1 MDGLNRNIEKHL
13 LSWKSSKNHK
23 PLLLRGARQVG
34 KTTIVRQFSRHF
46 DHFIDLNLERQKDLA
61 FFQDTDDVKSIYDAL
76 VINKGLSVSSNDS
89 VLIFIDEIQEQP
101 HVIKLLRYF
110 YEDLPEIYIIAAG
123 SLLEFA
129 LGKVTQFPVGRI
141 QFYYLHPFN
150 FQEYLTA
157 IENKPLKKA
166 FDTIPITKNAHS
178 TLMDTFHRYAI
189 IGGMP
194 EVVNT
199 YIADG
204 NMSQLSNVYNS
215 IWETYKNDIEKYAEN
230 STEEKVIRHIL
241 NTAPNFLD
249 ERVKFQNFGNS
260 NYRSREVS
268 EAMKSIDAAGLI
280 KLIYPTTALS
290 PPIQSDFKKSPRLQ
304 FLDVG
309 IVNNIRGIQAELIGI
324 NDLSKEYKGALI
336 PHLITQELISL
347 NLEKQTKPNFW
358 VRDKAHASAEVDLV
372 YQFKNYII
380 PIEIKSG
387 STGTL
392 KSLHQF
398 INRTNHN
405 YAIRVYGGDFNIQDQ
420 KTPEGKPYKLMNLP
434 YYLGTKIPEY
444 INYFL
449 TNY

>member
-1 MDGLNRNIEKHL
+1 MEGLKRNIEEQL
-13 LSWKSSKNHK
+13 LGWKSIKNHK

-34 KTTIVRQFSRHF
+34 KTTIVKQFSRHF
-46 DHFIDLNLERQKDLA
+46 DHYIDLNLERQKDAA
-61 FFQDTDDVKSIYDAL
+61 FFHDTDDVKSIYDAL
-76 VINKGLSVSSNDS
+76 IINKGLNIASSDS
-89 VLIFIDEIQEQP
+89 VLLFIDEIQEQP

-110 YEDLPEIYIIAAG
+110 YEDLPKIHVIAAG

-129 LGKVTQFPVGRI
+129 LGKVKQFPVGRI
-141 QFYYLHPFN
+141 QFYYLYPFN
-150 FQEYLTA
+150 FQEYLKA
-157 IENKPLKKA
+157 IGNKPLIKA
-166 FDTIPITKNAHS
+166 FENVPIPKEAHS
-178 TLMDTFHRYAI
+178 TLIETFHRYAI

-199 YIADG
+199 YLSDG
-204 NMSQLSNVYNS
+204 NMSQLSKVYSS
-215 IWETYKNDIEKYAEN
+215 IWETYKSDIEKYAEN
-230 STEEKVIRHIL
+230 STEERVIRHIL
-241 NTAPNFLD
+241 NTSPNFLD

-268 EAMKSIDAAGLI
+268 EAMKSIDSGGLI

-309 IVNNIRGIQAELIGI
+309 IVNNIRGVQADLIGM

-358 VRDKAHASAEVDLV
+358 VRDKAYASAEVDLV

-387 STGTL
+387 KTGTL

-405 YAIRVYGGDFNIQDQ
+405 YAVRIYGGEFNIQDQ
-420 KTPEGKPYKLMNLP
+420 HTPEGKAYKLMNLP

-444 INYFL
+444 IDYFL
-449 TNY
+449 INH